1 MAPPGGGILPGTTV
15 PEQPNGPRLD
25 GSPTGM
31 ENGRMTSAKATAL
44 GGDVPHAS
52 SSDRARSKG
61 ALLLGLGTLLLALAA
76 FLVLQRTREKPWT
89 MGYRVVKAY
98 PHDPEAYTQ
107 GLVFDGGLLHES
119 TGQRGFSSVR
129 TVELETGKVLRETDL
144 GARYFGEGLARVGE
158 RLIQLTWEEGV
169 ARIYD
174 RATLKPLDQFEYEGE
189 GWGLVFDGTHL
200 VMSDGSE
207 TLVFRDPATF
217 KEVRRVR
224 VMSKDRPLG
233 MLNELEMV
241 EGELWANV
249 WKQDYLAR
257 IDPKS
262 GEVLGFIDLAGIFD
276 RHSIPNE
283 DAVLNGI
290 AYDPATKRLFV
301 TGKLWPRLFEIKI
314 RPR

>member
-1 MAPPGGGILPGTTV
+1 MNTAKAAALAGAPP
-15 PEQPNGPRLD
+15 
-25 GSPTGM
+25 TGAPAR
-31 ENGRMTSAKATAL
+31 G
-44 GGDVPHAS
+44 
-52 SSDRARSKG
+52 RSKG
-61 ALLLGLGTLLLALAA
+61 ALLIGLGAVLIALAGV
-76 FLVLQRTREKPWT
+76 FVLQRTREKPWT
-89 MGYRVVKAY
+89 MGFRVVKAY
-98 PHDPEAYTQ
+98 PHDPGAYTQ

-129 TVELETGKVLRETDL
+129 TVEIETGKILRETDL
-144 GARYFGEGLARVGE
+144 TRQYFGEGLALVGE
-158 RLIQLTWEEGV
+158 RLIQLTWEEGI

-207 TLVFRDPATF
+207 RLVFRDPATF

-224 VMSKDRPLG
+224 VTVKGTPLT

-249 WKQDYLAR
+249 WKQDYIAR
-257 IDPKS
+257 IDPKT
-262 GEVLGFIDLAGIFD
+262 GEVLGFVDLAGIFD
-276 RHSIPNE
+276 RRSIANE

-290 AYDPATKRLFV
+290 AYDPASKRLFV
-301 TGKLWPRLFEIKI
+301 TGKLWPKLFEIEVLAKE
-314 RPR
+314 